1 MSRADP
7 TWVPFADL
15 VVDPEV
21 QSRCDIDE
29 DYCKRLAK
37 DYDWERDR
45 ALPVVFRAGPKEY
58 YLAEGF
64 RRRHALQDLR
74 REKGMWCEVRPGTRR
89 DAVLASAGSNGEPL
103 QERTD
108 KDKRRAVGML
118 LKDAEW
124 SQWSNEQ
131 IAKACKVSPWLV
143 ADVKKEARRA
153 AEEEDRRREEA
164 ERLEREKKVGR
175 PPERISLCD
184 TQSDDAPRKKKKKKN
199 QQKVRYTNRFGGVS
213 EMDTSKIGKTQ
224 RRPKSYVSDKVPKE
238 VQDEALRLRGKSQA
252 RKLAKTALA
261 LGQLHGH
268 DPREV
273 AIRYLDWAFRFERDR
288 ATAGEPTGPTE

>member
-1 MSRADP
+1 MSRTDP

-21 QSRCDIDE
+21 QSRCEIDE

-64 RRRHALQDLR
+64 RRRHALQDIR
-74 REKGMWCEVRPGTRR
+74 REKGMWCEVRPGARR
-89 DAVLASAGSNGEPL
+89 DAILASAGSNGEPL

-108 KDKRRAVGML
+108 RDKRRAVGML

-124 SQWSNEQ
+124 SKWSNEQ
-131 IAKACKVSPWLV
+131 VAKACKVSPWLV
-143 ADVKKEARRA
+143 AEVKKELKRA
-153 AEEEDRRREEA
+153 AEEEERRREEA
-164 ERLEREKKVGR
+164 ERLEREKRVGK
-175 PPERISLCD
+175 PPERISLCG
-184 TQSDDAPRKKKKKKN
+184 TQSEDAPRKKKKR
-199 QQKVRYTNRFGGVS
+199 KVQYVNRYGNVS
-213 EMDTSKIGKTQ
+213 EMETAKIGA
-224 RRPKSYVSDKVPKE
+224 RRKPKSYVSEKVPKE
-238 VQDEALRLRGKSQA
+238 VQEEALRLRGKSQA

-261 LGQLHGH
+261 LGQLLGL

-273 AIRYLDWAFRFERDR
+273 AINHIDWAMRFEKDR
-288 ATAGEPTGPTE
+288 ATAGEPM

>member
-1 MSRADP
+1 MSRPDP
-7 TWVPFADL
+7 TWIMFADL
-15 VVDPEV
+15 LVDPEV

-45 ALPVVFRAGPKEY
+45 TLPVVFRVAPGKY
-58 YLAEGF
+58 QLAEGF

-74 REKGMWCEVRPGTRR
+74 REKGMWCEVRRGTRR

-118 LKDAEW
+118 LKDEEW
-124 SQWSNEQ
+124 SKWSNEQ
-131 IAKACKVSPWLV
+131 IAKACKVGHTLV
-143 ADVKKEARRA
+143 YEVKKEMKRA
-153 AEEEDRRREEA
+153 AEEEERKRKEA
-164 ERLEREKKVGR
+164 EQLEREKRVGK
-175 PPERISLCD
+175 PPEKISLSVAE
-184 TQSDDAPRKKKKKKN
+184 SDKPSKKKKKR
-199 QQKVRYTNRFGGVS
+199 KVKYVNRFGGVS
-213 EMDTSKIGKTQ
+213 EMDTTKIGKTQ
-224 RRPKSYVSDKVPKE
+224 RRPRSYVSDKVPKE

-252 RKLAKTALA
+252 RKLAKTCLA
-261 LGQLHGH
+261 LGQLHGL

-273 AIRYLDWAFRFERDR
+273 AIRHIDWAMRFEQDR
-288 ATAGEPTGPTE
+288 ATAGEPM